1 MLWLNFANT
10 MQKNLSELF
19 GVNPEL
25 EQKFV
30 TLFIKA
36 LEKKQKNM

>member
-1 MLWLNFANT
+1 

-19 GVNPEL
+19 GSHPEL

-30 TLFIKA
+30 SLFIKT
-36 LEKKQKNM
+36 LEKNNQPGFDYILLR